1 MQAPCQR
8 HDPDP
13 VARAAAKP
21 AYVRNQACQTCH
33 REIYESYSRTPMA
46 RTALPLWKRS
56 FAEDPGR
63 SGVGMD
69 LALGLCK
76 SGDAAGARDTLM
88 EVLRHNPDL
97 GRARAMLREVDS
109 APGDC
114 GSAVPL
120 HR

>member
-1 MQAPCQR
+1 
-8 HDPDP
+8 
-13 VARAAAKP
+13 
-21 AYVRNQACQTCH
+21 
-33 REIYESYSRTPMA
+33 
-46 RTALPLWKRS
+46 
-56 FAEDPGR
+56 
-63 SGVGMD
+63 MD

-76 SGDAAGARDTLM
+76 SGDAAGARETLI